1 MGIDI
6 GFEFKLNGQEFKVIE
21 INKRKIERTGYND
34 MRTFRE
40 T

>member
-1 MGIDI
+1 MSIDI

-34 MRTFRE
+34 MRE
-40 T
+40 YKI